1 MGGPGSG
8 RPKTS
13 SNTGGGGRYTI
24 EGEVT
29 MTVVDAIAPMQELK
43 TEVDGVSR
51 SVKKLDNDMD
61 SVEWVKMQTGAQIAA
76 EKQKNLELANI
87 NTMITLQSL
96 TSASNQLTGAT
107 YKMIAGWEATGRINA
122 EQAAAY
128 QRTARQAE
136 LLTGAFEFLL
146 AIEILLNVA
155 GMSML
160 PVLTSIIGGMT
171 GVAAATWAAV
181 APLLIF
187 TGYVLLV
194 VGAVAIMI
202 GILYVVHKHWDDFAK
217 MVGVMNAGFQQM
229 LDLLTSAGGA
239 VTGLTS
245 SLGALGDAFTD
256 NPVTKGLAKAGG
268 AIF

>member
-61 SVEWVKMQTGAQIAA
+61 SVEWVKMHTGAEIAA

-87 NTMITLQSL
+87 NTMVTLQSL
-96 TSASNQLTGAT
+96 TAASNQLTGAT
-107 YKMIAGWEATGRINA
+107 YKMIAGLEATGKISTER
-122 EQAAAY
+122 AADL
-128 QRTARQAE
+128 QNTARQAE

-160 PVLTSIIGGMT
+160 PVLTGITAGMT

-194 VGAVAIMI
+194 VGVVAIMI
-202 GILYVVHKHWDDFAK
+202 GILYLVHKHWNEIAN
-217 MVGVMNAGFQQM
+217 VIGVVNAGFQQM
-229 LDLLTSAGGA
+229 LDIVLSATGA
-239 VTGLTS
+239 ITGLTS
-245 SLGALGDAFTD
+245 ALGSIGDAFTD